1 MNVPSNNTEL
11 INFLVKQRPKIMK
24 ALASKFEH
32 TLNKEDI
39 EDVFSESCKRV
50 WEKLMPIENNYLE
63 DLASRSG
70 NLESFFFGICNNTAM
85 NMIRKRQ
92 MTVPKSKHKD
102 ENGKIVV
109 DKTAREVS
117 MDSMIQEDTDGS
129 VNMDKLSYLMS
140 AATNGHEGEIELSKM
155 EEAVKEIIT
164 QLPDN
169 CNKIFHGIYWDD
181 MENLTAVAEKY
192 HFSNANSVKTTK
204 SRCVKKFKDKL
215 ESLFPEV
222 FKILKK

>member
-1 MNVPSNNTEL
+1 MNVPSDNTEL
-11 INFLVKQRPKIMK
+11 IKIAVELRPKVIK

-32 TLNKEDI
+32 TLTKEDI
-39 EDVFSESCKRV
+39 DDVFYESCTRV
-50 WEKLMPIENNYLE
+50 WEKLMHVENNYLE
-63 DLASRSG
+63 KLASKSG
-70 NLESFFFGICNNTAM
+70 NFESYFFGICNYTAM

-92 MTVPKSKHKD
+92 MTIPKSKHKD

-117 MDSMIQEDTDGS
+117 MSSMIQENEDGS

-169 CNKIFHGIYWDD
+169 CY
-181 MENLTAVAEKY
+181 
-192 HFSNANSVKTTK
+192 
-204 SRCVKKFKDKL
+204 
-215 ESLFPEV
+215 
-222 FKILKK
+222 

>member
-1 MNVPSNNTEL
+1 M
-11 INFLVKQRPKIMK
+11 
-24 ALASKFEH
+24 H
-32 TLNKEDI
+32 
-39 EDVFSESCKRV
+39 
-50 WEKLMPIENNYLE
+50 IENNYLE
-63 DLASRSG
+63 KLASKSG
-70 NLESFFFGICNNTAM
+70 NFESYFFGICNNTAM

-92 MTVPKSKHKD
+92 MTIPKSKHKD

-117 MDSMIQEDTDGS
+117 MSSMIQENEDGS

-140 AATNGHEGEIELSKM
+140 AAIDGHEGEIELSKM

-169 CNKIFHGIYWDD
+169 CNKIFHGIYWDN

-192 HFSNANSVKTTK
+192 NFSNANSVKTTK

>member
-1 MNVPSNNTEL
+1 MDIPKNDTEL
-11 INFLVKQRPKIMK
+11 IDLMIKQRPKVLK
-24 ALASKFEH
+24 SLATKFEH
-32 TLNKEDI
+32 NLNKEDI
-39 EDVFSESCKRV
+39 EDVFSESCKKV
-50 WEKLMPIENNYLE
+50 WENIMHKDRNYLE
-63 DLASRSG
+63 DLASKSG
-70 NLESFFFGICNNTAM
+70 NFESYFFGICNNTAM

-92 MTVPKSKHKD
+92 MTIPKSKHKD

-117 MDSMIQEDTDGS
+117 MSSMIQENEDGS

-169 CNKIFHGIYWDD
+169 CNKIFHGIYWDNL
-181 MENLTAVAEKY
+181 ENLTEVAQKY
-192 HFSNANSVKTTK
+192 NFSNANSVKTTK

-222 FKILKK
+222 FNILKK

>member
-1 MNVPSNNTEL
+1 
-11 INFLVKQRPKIMK
+11 
-24 ALASKFEH
+24 
-32 TLNKEDI
+32 
-39 EDVFSESCKRV
+39 
-50 WEKLMPIENNYLE
+50 
-63 DLASRSG
+63 
-70 NLESFFFGICNNTAM
+70 M

-92 MTVPKSKHKD
+92 MTILKSKHKD

-109 DKTAREVS
+109 VKTAREVS
-117 MDSMIQEDTDGS
+117 MSSMIQENEDGS

-140 AATNGHEGEIELSKM
+140 AATDGHEGEIELSKM

-169 CNKIFHGIYWDD
+169 CNKIFHGIYWDN

-192 HFSNANSVKTTK
+192 NFSNANSVKTTK